1 MNATNGNS
9 GNSNSGNSN
18 SGNSNSGNSNSGI
31 DLIEFLERLGQ
42 YFIENIAAI
51 CTVVVILIGVMVYQQ
66 IMYVQHGTDI
76 SGSGRTG
83 KPAQT
88 VVVEP
93 FLPGSAPDAADSLD
107 AKLKAGFC
115 KSYLGKPA
123 ELETVCGKMSKNS
136 CTATSC
142 CVWARMGSAE
152 SCVSGNEY
160 GPIFKNNPNGS
171 PKPLDYYY
179 FENKCSGNCPNP

>member
-1 MNATNGNS
+1 MNATNGN
-9 GNSNSGNSN
+9 G
-18 SGNSNSGNSNSGI
+18 GI
-31 DLIEFLERLGQ
+31 NNNTGINNTGINNNIGVDLMELLERLGQ
-42 YFIENIAAI
+42 YFIENIVAI
-51 CTVVVILIGVMVYQQ
+51 CTMVVIIIGALVYQQ
-66 IMYVQHGTDI
+66 IMYVQHGVDI
-76 SGSGRTG
+76 SGSDRTG

-93 FLPGSAPDAADSLD
+93 FLPGSDPDAADSLD

-123 ELETVCGKMSKNS
+123 ELETECGKMSKNS

>member
-1 MNATNGNS
+1 MNATNGNT
-9 GNSNSGNSN
+9 GINNNGINN
-18 SGNSNSGNSNSGI
+18 NSGNSNSGI
-31 DLIEFLERLGQ
+31 DLVELLERLGQ

-83 KPAQT
+83 KLSQT

-93 FLPGSAPDAADSLD
+93 FLPGSDSLD

-123 ELETVCGKMSKNS
+123 ELETECGKMSKNS

-179 FENKCSGNCPNP
+179 FENKCSGNCPKP

>member
-1 MNATNGNS
+1 MNAVNGNA
-9 GNSNSGNSN
+9 GINNNI
-18 SGNSNSGNSNSGI
+18 GI
-31 DLIEFLERLGQ
+31 DLIELLERLGQ
-42 YFIENIAAI
+42 YFIENIVAI
-51 CTVVVILIGVMVYQQ
+51 CTMVVMIIGALVYQQ
-66 IMYVQHGTDI
+66 IMYVQHGVDI
-76 SGSGRTG
+76 SGSSRTSG
-83 KPAQT
+83 KPVQT

-93 FLPGSAPDAADSLD
+93 FLPSSDATDSLD

-123 ELETVCGKMSKNS
+123 ELETECGKMSKNS

-142 CVWARMGSAE
+142 CVWARMGGAE

-160 GPIFKNNPNGS
+160 GPIFKNNPDGS

-179 FENKCSGNCPNP
+179 FENKCSGNCPKP

>member
-1 MNATNGNS
+1 MNATNG
-9 GNSNSGNSN
+9 
-18 SGNSNSGNSNSGI
+18 GI
-31 DLIEFLERLGQ
+31 NNTGINNNGINNNIGVDLMELLERLGQ
-42 YFIENIAAI
+42 YFIENIVAI
-51 CTVVVILIGVMVYQQ
+51 CTMVVMIIGALVYQQ
-66 IMYVQHGTDI
+66 IMYVQHGVDI

-83 KPAQT
+83 KSSQT

-93 FLPGSAPDAADSLD
+93 FLPGSDSLD

-123 ELETVCGKMSKNS
+123 ELETECGKMSKNS

-171 PKPLDYYY
+171 PKPMDYYY
-179 FENKCSGNCPNP
+179 FENKCSGNCPNPNP